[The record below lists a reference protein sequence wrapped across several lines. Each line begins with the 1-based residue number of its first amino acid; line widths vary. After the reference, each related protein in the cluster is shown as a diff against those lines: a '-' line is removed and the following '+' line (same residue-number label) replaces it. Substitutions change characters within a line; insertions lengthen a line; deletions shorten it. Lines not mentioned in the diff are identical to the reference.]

1 MRKAVDKLMKAISLL
16 LGILLIAAVLLVVV
30 QIIFRYVLKSPLGWT
45 NQMCQFLYVWI
56 VMLGLPVLFHTK
68 SVTAFDYLSSK
79 MGHKAQTVLHIII
92 CLLSL
97 FFAICFIIF
106 SWQFMM
112 KKGGMMIPAFRVIPY
127 YTVYASMPV
136 SGVLLIV
143 EMLLQLVESVK
154 DLVKGKEAK

>member
-79 MGHKAQTVLHIII
+79 MGEKAQTILHIII

-97 FFAICFIIF
+97 FFAVCFIIF
-106 SWQFMM
+106 RWQFMM